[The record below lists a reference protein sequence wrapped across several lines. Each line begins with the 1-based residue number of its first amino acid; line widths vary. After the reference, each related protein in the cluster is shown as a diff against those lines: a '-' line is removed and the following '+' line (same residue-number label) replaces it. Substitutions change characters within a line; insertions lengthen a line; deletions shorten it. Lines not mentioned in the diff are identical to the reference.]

1 MRNHDFNE
9 LICFKTSVGVHA
21 EISGISYYP
30 IHSHNESTEILC
42 VLKGT
47 VNVYDAAI
55 KYTMSP
61 NEIHIFNSGD
71 PHRIVSSDPDS
82 AVLIVQFDKNH
93 FAKYFSNIKLAYFV
107 AHATDASMAHRA
119 EMKYLR
125 FLMAKIYTE
134 YTKSNPSEM
143 VLHEDTKAL
152 IELLYKYFHDYSYQV
167 DSSNGYTIVRRRNIG
182 QDEDDFNK
190 VYRIADYIESNFS
203 EKLSL
208 TEIAQQEYLST
219 SYLSRYIK
227 ENIGVTFSELLS
239 IARCSEAERLLA
251 ATNKSIDQ
259 IATEVGFSNR
269 GHLTTQFQRWYSTSP
284 SAYRKSVL
292 EDFTKENNIKYFP
305 VERDLISSKINTL
318 LNG

>member
-21 EISGISYYP
+21 EVSGISYYP

-47 VNVYDAAI
+47 VTVYDAAI
-55 KYTMSP
+55 KYTMMP
-61 NEIHIFNSGD
+61 NEVHIFNSGD
-71 PHRIVSSDPDS
+71 PHRIVSNDSDTS
-82 AVLIVQFDKNH
+82 VLIIQFDKKH

-107 AHATDASMAHRA
+107 AHATDSAMAHRA

-134 YTKSNPSEM
+134 YIKTNPSEM

-152 IELLYKYFHDYSYQV
+152 IELLFKYFHDYSYQV
-167 DSSNGYTIVRRRNIG
+167 DSSNGYAIVRRRNIG

-208 TEIAQQEYLST
+208 TDIAKQEFLSS

-227 ENIGVTFSELLS
+227 ENIGVSFSELLS

-259 IATEVGFSNR
+259 IAADVGFSNR
-269 GHLTTQFQRWYSTSP
+269 GHLTTQFQKWYATSP

-292 EDFTKENNIKYFP
+292 EDFTSEDNIKYHFMDSNTISP
-305 VERDLISSKINTL
+305 LIQML

>member
-21 EISGISYYP
+21 EVSGISYYP

-47 VNVYDAAI
+47 VTVYDAAI

-71 PHRIVSSDPDS
+71 PHRIVSNDPES
-82 AVLIVQFDKNH
+82 SVLIIQFDKRH
-93 FAKYFSNIKLAYFV
+93 FTKYFSNIKLAYFV
-107 AHATDASMAHRA
+107 AHATDTAMAHRA

-134 YTKSNPSEM
+134 YMKVNPSEM
-143 VLHEDTKAL
+143 VLFEDTKTL
-152 IELLYKYFHDYSYQV
+152 IEHLFKYFHDYSYQV
-167 DSSNGYTIVRRRNIG
+167 DSSNGYAIVRRRNVG

-208 TEIAQQEYLST
+208 TDIAKQEFLSS

-259 IATEVGFSNR
+259 IATAVGYSNR
-269 GHLTTQFQRWYSTSP
+269 GHLTTQFQKWYSTSP

-292 EDFTKENNIKYFP
+292 EDFTKENNIKYHPLEPHIVAIVMNKF
-305 VERDLISSKINTL
+305 